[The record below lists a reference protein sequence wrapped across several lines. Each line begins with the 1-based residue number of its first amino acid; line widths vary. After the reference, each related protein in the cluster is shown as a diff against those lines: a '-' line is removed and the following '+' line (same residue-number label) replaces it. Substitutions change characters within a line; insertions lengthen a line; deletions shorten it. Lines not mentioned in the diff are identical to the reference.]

1 MGAWIE
7 IIEEFENIL
16 NGAVAPFVGAWIE
29 ICLSLAFRCTL
40 MSLPSWER
48 EFEVLLI
55 KKMCF

>member
-29 ICLSLAFRCTL
+29 IFLFTDNEQLSELH
-40 MSLPSWER
+40 SLQGG
-48 EFEVLLI
+48 VD
-55 KKMCF
+55 